1 MKKNRS
7 RPVEKAFD
15 DVALSSSIM
24 QCPLW
29 VSIRISAISK
39 NSDASYQLHWP
50 GYSRG
55 KWFAKILWSFSLAR
69 EVGQKAKTSSSLFAK
84 ETFPLAVYFPSSPTR
99 NVERYP
105 GCIDILPTLK
115 MSWEAHRRW
124 CSSAVWSKG
133 HHVPAVGFKFCQRH
147 PSASL
152 LCLVEKGRGVLDT
165 SDMIHVC
172 PVDLQNPIDGI
183 RREMKAQDI
192 LAKNCAETVS
202 TWFSKGLEGRKIF
215 PL

>member
-1 MKKNRS
+1 M
-7 RPVEKAFD
+7 EKAFD

-115 MSWEAHRRW
+115 MSWEVHRRW
-124 CSSAVWSKG
+124 CSSAVWWRG
-133 HHVPAVGFKFCQRH
+133 HHVPEVGFKFRQRH

-152 LCLVEKGRGVLDT
+152 LFVPGWEGPWRPGHFWYDPCLPRWSPK
-165 SDMIHVC
+165 
-172 PVDLQNPIDGI
+172 PY
-183 RREMKAQDI
+183 RRDQEGNESLRYSCQK
-192 LAKNCAETVS
+192 LCWNC
-202 TWFSKGLEGRKIF
+202 LNLIF
-215 PL
+215 QRLRR

>member
-1 MKKNRS
+1 MMLPCHLPSCSAHCGFQLESAQFQRT
-7 RPVEKAFD
+7 A
-15 DVALSSSIM
+15 M
-24 QCPLW
+24 QVINCTGRNIQGGNGL
-29 VSIRISAISK
+29 
-39 NSDASYQLHWP
+39 Q
-50 GYSRG
+50 
-55 KWFAKILWSFSLAR
+55 KIFWSFSLAS

-124 CSSAVWSKG
+124 CSSAVWWKG

-152 LCLVEKGRGVLDT
+152 LCLVEKGCGVLDT

-172 PVDLQNPIDGI
+172 PVDLQNPI
-183 RREMKAQDI
+183 
-192 LAKNCAETVS
+192 
-202 TWFSKGLEGRKIF
+202 
-215 PL
+215 